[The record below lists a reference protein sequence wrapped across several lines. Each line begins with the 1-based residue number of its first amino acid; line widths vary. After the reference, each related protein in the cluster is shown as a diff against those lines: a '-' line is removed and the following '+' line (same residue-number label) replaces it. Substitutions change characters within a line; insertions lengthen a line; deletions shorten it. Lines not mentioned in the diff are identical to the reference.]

1 MDCIYWRPRL
11 PCNPRNLHTPLT
23 SSNVTICIENKKSRQ
38 YAINVKSVCNID
50 AGKALNKIETVIGDH
65 DKK

>member
-11 PCNPRNLHTPLT
+11 PCNPRSLHTPLT

-38 YAINVKSVCNID
+38 YAINVKSVYHIG